1 MKKYLPILQKSP
13 LFAAV
18 TEEDLLPLL
27 SCLGGT
33 VREYPKGTAI
43 FREGDRP
50 THLGL
55 VLTGEVRITRTDY
68 YGNRSIVATVTPP
81 GLFGE
86 TFACAEVEALPVDV
100 TAAADCAVLMMDVH
114 RITKPCCHAC
124 TFHNQIIFNLMKQ
137 TAAKNLLFHRKLEI
151 TSKRTT
157 RDKLMTYLLMTAKEQ
172 GSKSITI
179 PFDRQE
185 LADYLEVDRSGLSA
199 EISKLRREGV
209 LEAEKNRFRLQKSA
223 SDEV

>member
-13 LFAAV
+13 LFASMA
-18 TEEDLLPLL
+18 ESDLLPLL

-33 VREYPKGTAI
+33 VREYPKGAVV

-55 VLTGEVRITRTDY
+55 VLSGEVRITRTDY
-68 YGNRSIVATVTPP
+68 YGNRSIVSAVTPP

-86 TFACAEVEALPVDV
+86 TFSCAEVESLPVDV
-100 TAAADCAVLMMDVH
+100 IAASDSVVLMIAVH
-114 RITKPCCHAC
+114 RITTPCCNAC
-124 TFHNQIIFNLMKQ
+124 GFHNQIIFNLMKQ
-137 TAAKNLLFHRKLEI
+137 TAAKNLMFHRKLEI

-172 GSKSITI
+172 GSRQITI

-209 LEAEKNRFRLQKSA
+209 LEAERNRFVLWMHSN
-223 SDEV
+223 E

>member
-1 MKKYLPILQKSP
+1 MKNFLPTLQKSP
-13 LFAAV
+13 LFSSVA
-18 TEEDLLPLL
+18 EEDLIPLL

-33 VREYPKGTAI
+33 LREYPKGTTI

-50 THLGL
+50 TYLGL

-68 YGNRSIVATVTPP
+68 DGNRSIVATVIAP

-100 TAAADCAVLMMDVH
+100 TAAADSTVLMMEVR
-114 RITKPCCHAC
+114 RITSPCCQAC
-124 TFHNQIIFNLMKQ
+124 AFHSQIIFNLMKQ
-137 TAAKNLLFHRKLEI
+137 TAAKNLMFHRKLEI

-157 RDKLMTYLLMTAKEQ
+157 RDKLMTYLHMTAKEQ
-172 GSKSITI
+172 GSREVTI
-179 PFDRQE
+179 PYDRQE

-209 LEAEKNRFRLQKSA
+209 LEAEKNRFLLLKSA